1 MQQWGIG
8 SRSVSIVIP
17 AYNEGKT
24 IGDVISRVTA
34 VMEKLSVQHEI
45 VVVDDGS
52 TDDTKRAAS
61 ASNATVIGDGSNH
74 GKGHAMRKA
83 FRQARG
89 DIIVTIDA
97 DGEHKPE
104 EIPRLIYPLYN
115 GTDIVAGSRFL
126 GDGKNFTTRLNQI
139 GNKLLNLSIM
149 MMTGKYVTDS
159 QTGFRAFKKTFLNQI
174 TLKSNG
180 FEIETEITVKGL
192 RNGFKLEEIP
202 IFCSRRE
209 EGKSKLR
216 IAFDGFRMFTIILRS
231 GITPVTHEPCNRQT
245 HEKSYE

>member
-1 MQQWGIG
+1 M
-8 SRSVSIVIP
+8 VIA

-24 IGDVISRVTA
+24 IGEVISKVA
-34 VMEKLSVQHEI
+34 DVMKHLRVQHEI

-52 TDDTKRAAS
+52 TDDTKSVAQACK
-61 ASNATVIGDGSNH
+61 AMVISDGRNH
-74 GKGHAMRKA
+74 GKGHAVRQA

-97 DGEHKPE
+97 DGEHRPE

-126 GDGKNFTTRLNQI
+126 GEGKNFTTRLNRI
-139 GNKLLNLSIM
+139 GNKLLNLSIAL
-149 MMTGKYVTDS
+149 MTGKYVTDS
-159 QTGFRAFKKTFLNQI
+159 QTGFRAFKKSFLDRI
-174 TLKSNG
+174 TLVSDG

-202 IFCSRRE
+202 IFCTRRI

-216 IAFDGFRMFTIILRS
+216 IGFDGFKMFVVIFRS
-231 GITPVTHEPCNRQT
+231 SFMPIAHDVLNQQT
-245 HEKSYE
+245 HEQSCD

>member
-1 MQQWGIG
+1 LQQWVPG
-8 SRSVSIVIP
+8 VSIVIP
-17 AYNEGKT
+17 AFNEGKT

-34 VMEKLSVQHEI
+34 VMEKLRVQHEI

-52 TDDTKRAAS
+52 TDDTKRVAL
-61 ASNATVIGDGSNH
+61 ASNAIVLGDGSNH

-89 DIIVTIDA
+89 EIIVTIDA
-97 DGEHKPE
+97 DGEHCPE
-104 EIPRLIYPLYN
+104 EIPKLIYPLYN

-126 GDGKNFTTRLNQI
+126 GEGENFTTTLNRI
-139 GNKLLNLSIM
+139 GNKLLNLSIT
-149 MMTGKYVTDS
+149 MMTGKHITDS

-174 TLKSNG
+174 ALKSDG

-202 IFCSRRE
+202 ILCLRRE
-209 EGKSKLR
+209 EGKSSMR
-216 IAFDGFRMFTIILRS
+216 ILFDGFKMFTIILRC
-231 GITPVTHEPCNRQT
+231 GITPARATHDTYNPQT
-245 HEKSYE
+245 LEKS

>member
-1 MQQWGIG
+1 VQQW
-8 SRSVSIVIP
+8 RPAVSIVIP

-34 VMEKLSVQHEI
+34 VMEKLRVRHEI

-52 TDDTKRAAS
+52 TDDTKRVAL
-61 ASNATVIGDGSNH
+61 ASNAIVIGDGSNH

-83 FRQARG
+83 FLQARG
-89 DIIVTIDA
+89 EIIVTIDA

-104 EIPRLIYPLYN
+104 EIPKLIYPLYN

-139 GNKLLNLSIM
+139 GNKLLNLAIT
-149 MMTGKYVTDS
+149 MMTGKYITDS
-159 QTGFRAFKKTFLNQI
+159 QTGFRAFKKTFLHQI
-174 TLKSNG
+174 TLKSNC

-216 IAFDGFRMFTIILRS
+216 IAFDGFRMFTIILRYA
-231 GITPVTHEPCNRQT
+231 IAPVTHDACNPQT
-245 HEKSYE
+245 HEKSYD

>member
-1 MQQWGIG
+1 MQQSQPSI
-8 SRSVSIVIP
+8 SVVIP

-24 IGDVISRVTA
+24 IGQVISKVAA
-34 VMEKLSVQHEI
+34 VMHSLKLQHEI

-52 TDDTKRAAS
+52 TDDTKKIALAS
-61 ASNATVIGDGSNH
+61 TATVISDGKNH
-74 GKGHAMRKA
+74 GKGHAVRQA
-83 FRQARG
+83 FRQTRG

-126 GDGKNFTTRLNQI
+126 GEGKNFTTRINRI
-139 GNKLLNLSIM
+139 GNKLLNLSITL
-149 MMTGKYVTDS
+149 MTRKHITDS
-159 QTGFRAFKKTFLNQI
+159 QTGFRAFKKTFLDQI
-174 TLKSNG
+174 TLDSDG

-192 RNGFKLEEIP
+192 RNGFKLQEIP
-202 IFCSRRE
+202 IYCTRRL

-216 IAFDGFRMFTIILRS
+216 IATDGLKMFVIILRS
-231 GITPVTHEPCNRQT
+231 SFTPIAHEPRNQHTREQSCD
-245 HEKSYE
+245 

>member
-1 MQQWGIG
+1 VI
-8 SRSVSIVIP
+8 IP

-24 IGDVISRVTA
+24 IGDVISKVAA
-34 VMEKLSVQHEI
+34 VMQRLRMQHEI
-45 VVVDDGS
+45 FVVDDGS
-52 TDDTKRAAS
+52 TDDTKSVALAS
-61 ASNATVIGDGSNH
+61 KATVISDERNH
-74 GKGHAMRKA
+74 GKGHAMRQA

-126 GDGKNFTTRLNQI
+126 GEGKNFTTRLNQI

-149 MMTGKYVTDS
+149 LMTGKHITDS
-159 QTGFRAFKKTFLNQI
+159 QTGFRAFKKAFLNQI
-174 TLKSNG
+174 TLDSDG
-180 FEIETEITVKGL
+180 YEIETEITVKGL

-202 IFCSRRE
+202 IFCTRRE

-216 IAFDGFRMFTIILRS
+216 IGFDGLKMFTTILRS
-231 GITPVTHEPCNRQT
+231 SFAPIAHDVRSQQT
-245 HEKSYE
+245 IKARALNTLACGVRGA